1 MTESDT
7 ITHLKDKVAHLELEL
22 KNCKDLLARCSCHV
36 PPVVTPKTQKTHVRF
51 IEEAPQLSV
60 SRKRKS
66 TRVSE
71 RPAKKKSKAVGN
83 QFVEHIKTPFATG
96 RSRWSSEGVEPGLE
110 PFEGEPSLEPS
121 EGEPSLEPSAF
132 TKGMQLAEKTA
143 SLVQAAFSIGE
154 VARVQLFYFLSAL
167 DVLQKAEVL
176 SSEQVDE
183 LMFKLEQSSDNL
195 YTRNR
200 IRAAASWFHQ
210 NIIKELHD
218 RGWKLED
225 AIVVVA
231 KSKAGLSIKTYT
243 DFGVETP
250 RKPYLYLHV
259 ASPDNIGNIINAF
272 QSVKDQTCST
282 ECFQQG
288 FFEYVTQWAPSLR
301 LVKLISPGT
310 KYLTN

>member
-1 MTESDT
+1 MTEFDT

-22 KNCKDLLARCSCHV
+22 KNYKDLLARCSCHV
-36 PPVVTPKTQKTHVRF
+36 PPVVTPKTQKTHVHF
-51 IEEAPQLSV
+51 IEEAPQLSA

-66 TRVSE
+66 TQVSE
-71 RPAKKKSKAVGN
+71 RPAKKKSEAVVN
-83 QFVEHIKTPFATG
+83 RFVEHIKTPFATG
-96 RSRWSSEGVEPGLE
+96 RSRWSSKGVEPG
-110 PFEGEPSLEPS
+110 LEPS
-121 EGEPSLEPSAF
+121 EGEPSLELSEGEPSLEPSEDEPGLEPSVF
-132 TKGMQLAEKTA
+132 TKGTQLAEKTA
-143 SLVQAAFSIGE
+143 SLVQAAFFIGE

-167 DVLQKAEVL
+167 DVLQKAKVL

-183 LMFKLEQSSDNL
+183 LMFKLEQNSDNF

-210 NIIKELHD
+210 KIITELHD

-250 RKPYLYLHV
+250 DKPYQYPHI
-259 ASPDNIGNIINAF
+259 ANPANIGDIIDAF

-288 FFEYVTQWAPSLR
+288 FFEYVNQWAPSLR
-301 LVKLISPGT
+301 
-310 KYLTN
+310 